1 MAQRRKQADCGR
13 LQERKVADLKEL
25 GRLAPSA
32 ASIAMTSLYGARF
45 VRVDVLRIVGLLATA
60 FTRWTP
66 ECDKRLHRLVSYLDA
81 TVEAMQ
87 IGWIADDLTQ
97 MQPYLYAD
105 ADFAGCV
112 LTQRSTTGG
121 VLLYP
126 WSSVLLAYSW
136 D

>member
-1 MAQRRKQADCGR
+1 MAQSRKQSDRDR
-13 LQERKVADLKEL
+13 LQERTVAGFKEL

-32 ASIAMTSLYGARF
+32 ASIVMYILYGARF
-45 VRVDVLRIVGLLATA
+45 VRMYVLRIVGLLATA

-112 LTQRSTTGG
+112 LTQRSTTGVYLCIRG
-121 VLLYP
+121 PLSY
-126 WSSVLLAYSW
+126 
-136 D
+136 